1 MTIKNKN
8 YRFFAIILLMLAA
21 FGVLFYGVRK
31 NTVISAN
38 GDAYQKS
45 ESQRV
50 YIGGMPVGI
59 MLQSKGVLV
68 VGKLEIVTD
77 GGGISPTDKSDVQII
92 IGDVILKIND
102 VEINCTNDLI
112 NIINAAAPAAPAAPT
127 TSTAPAAPLNVLVK
141 RKEKEFVAR
150 VTPVKDIVTGQYK
163 IGLWVRD
170 TAVGVGTV
178 TYIKES
184 DLSFAALGHPIC
196 DPDTKEMLSISGGK
210 IYDCSI
216 VGLIKG
222 QRGRPGELK
231 GLFSKEE
238 SIGTV
243 RLNNRF
249 GIYGK
254 LTRQPAGAYGEP
266 VGVATRAEIKIG
278 KAKIVTAVS
287 GSAPAEYDI
296 EIVKKNNQKT
306 PSDRSMI
313 IKITDKNLL
322 KETGGIVQG
331 MSGSPIMQNGRLVGG
346 VTHVF
351 INDPTQGY
359 ALYADWML
367 AQ

>member
-8 YRFFAIILLMLAA
+8 YRFFALILLLVAA
-21 FGVLFYGVRK
+21 LGVLFYGTRQ
-31 NTVISAN
+31 NTAISASGN
-38 GDAYQKS
+38 AFYKKS
-45 ESQRV
+45 DTQRV
-50 YIGGMPVGI
+50 YIGGMPIGI
-59 MLQSKGVLV
+59 VLQSKGALV
-68 VGKLEIVTD
+68 VGKLDIVTEN
-77 GGGISPTDKSDVQII
+77 GVVSPTDKGDVQII
-92 IGDVILKIND
+92 IGDIILKIND
-102 VEINCTNDLI
+102 IEITCTNDLI
-112 NIINAAAPAAPAAPT
+112 DAINAAG
-127 TSTAPAAPLNVLVK
+127 SQPLNILVK
-141 RKEKEFVAR
+141 RKDKEFVAL
-150 VTPVKDIVTGQYK
+150 VVPAKDIVTNQYK

-170 TAVGVGTV
+170 TAAGVGTV

-196 DPDTKEMLSISGGK
+196 DPDTKEMLSISGGRVF
-210 IYDCSI
+210 DCSI

-238 SIGTV
+238 GIGTV
-243 RLNNRF
+243 RLNNKF

-254 LTRQPAGAYGEP
+254 FTKRPAAALGEP
-266 VGVATRAEIKIG
+266 VEVAGRAEIKIG
-278 KAKIVTAVS
+278 RAKIVVAVS
-287 GSAPAEYDI
+287 GSAPVEYDI

-306 PSDRSMI
+306 PTDRSMI

-331 MSGSPIMQNGRLVGG
+331 MSGSPIIQNGKLVGA

-351 INDPTQGY
+351 VNDPTQGY